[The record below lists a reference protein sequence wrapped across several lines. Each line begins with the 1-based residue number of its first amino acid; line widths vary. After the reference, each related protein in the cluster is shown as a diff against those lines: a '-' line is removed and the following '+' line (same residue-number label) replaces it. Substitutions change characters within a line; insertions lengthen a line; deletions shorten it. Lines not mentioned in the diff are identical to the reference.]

1 MTGLPMPPFH
11 LAFPVH
17 DLSAA
22 RAFYGDLLGCP
33 EGRSSEDW
41 VDFDFFGHQIVA
53 HLAPDQCSLA
63 GTSGVDGKQV
73 PVRHFGLVLDMESW
87 RELSQR
93 LTGKVD
99 FIIDPYVRFAGEP
112 GEQATMFFS
121 DPSGNA
127 IELKAFA
134 DISQLFEK

>member
-1 MTGLPMPPFH
+1 MPPFH

-22 RAFYGDLLGCP
+22 RAFYGGLLGCP
-33 EGRSSEDW
+33 EGRRSDDW

-53 HLAPDQCSLA
+53 HLAPHDCDPA
-63 GTSGVDGKQV
+63 GTSGVDGKDV
-73 PVRHFGLVLDMESW
+73 PVRHFGLVLDMPSW
-87 RELSQR
+87 QALSQR

-127 IELKAFA
+127 IEIKAFA
-134 DISQLFEK
+134 DLGRLFEK

>member
-1 MTGLPMPPFH
+1 MPPFP

-17 DLSAA
+17 DLAAA
-22 RAFYGDLLGCP
+22 RAFYGELLGCP

-41 VDFDFFGHQIVA
+41 VDFDFHGHQIVA
-53 HLAPDQCSLA
+53 HLAPDECRITQ
-63 GTSGVDGKQV
+63 TSGVDGKNV
-73 PVRHFGLVLDMESW
+73 PVRHFGLVLDMATW
-87 RELSQR
+87 TALSER

-99 FIIDPYVRFAGEP
+99 FIIEPYVRFAGES
-112 GEQATMFFS
+112 GEQATMFLS

-134 DISQLFEK
+134 NLDQLFEK